1 MTERQEKLTEMQ
13 KKVLEGLQGGR
24 APAAKAA
31 LTRSWRDAVPDLPVR
46 FSVVLRK
53 TDAQAVAEL
62 LRRARRNRGSSPPL
76 RLRKRKGVIY
86 VETVR
91 GARLEI
97 GQLPRSESQLL
108 SDFGADAK
116 LYRPQLLEV
125 RYDDDN
131 RVRFVA
137 IELVRPELFQCPSC
151 DRRHKGP
158 HAYCSKCRAAGEEGE
173 GFEHTPVQ
181 IHEAIEAVIAD
192 GANLEDDLPI

>member
-1 MTERQEKLTEMQ
+1 MSERQKKLTEMQ
-13 KKVLEGLQGGR
+13 RRVQEGLDGGR

-31 LTRSWRDAVPDLPVR
+31 LTRSWRDAVPELPVR
-46 FSVVLRK
+46 FSVVLTK
-53 TDAQAVAEL
+53 IDEAAVSEL

-76 RLRKRKGVIY
+76 RLRKKQGVIV
-86 VETVR
+86 VETIR
-91 GARLEI
+91 GARLLL
-97 GQLPRSESQLL
+97 GQLPKSETQLL

-131 RVRFVA
+131 RIRVVA
-137 IELVRPELFQCPSC
+137 IELVRPELYHCPNC
-151 DRRHKGP
+151 GRRHKGP
-158 HAYCSKCRAAGEEGE
+158 HAYCSRCRSAEVEEA

-192 GANLEDDLPI
+192 GADPDEELPI